1 MTQTQHSRPKST
13 ALDDLNGAVTQPS
26 KWLTEA
32 LSVEREEGWLDSNGT
47 PIHYF
52 RWGDPSKPGLL
63 MLHGFLAHSRCFAF
77 IAPLLADDYHIV
89 AYDLSGMGDSGARDD
104 YPDDIRATEALDV
117 AQHTGLFDN
126 GKKPTVIAHS
136 YGGIVGI
143 AAVNAHP
150 EKFAGLIICDLMV
163 IRPEILKKHANS
175 FRRPGSQNP
184 DKPNRI
190 YPDYESAKQRFV
202 LAPPQKVE
210 QPELLDFMAYHS
222 LKEVEGGWTWKF
234 SPSVFPRVDGVE
246 NRWSEVGQKI
256 VATSG
261 RVAIIYGRESI
272 LFTPDSADYIRELG
286 GNSIPI
292 IDIPYARHHL
302 MLDQP
307 IAFTTAL
314 RSVLSLWQ

>member
-1 MTQTQHSRPKST
+1 MTQTQNSTSKST
-13 ALDDLNGAVTQPS
+13 ALNDLDGAVTNAS

-47 PIHYF
+47 QIHYF

-63 MLHGFLAHSRCFAF
+63 LLHGFLAHSRCFAF
-77 IAPLLADDYHIV
+77 IAPFLANDYHIV

-104 YPDDIRATEALDV
+104 YPDDIRVAEAVDV

-126 GKKPTVIAHS
+126 AIKPTVIAHS
-136 YGGIVGI
+136 YGGIVGT

-150 EKFAGLIICDLMV
+150 EKFAGLVICDLMV
-163 IRPEILKKHANS
+163 IRPEILKKHADN

-190 YPDYESAKQRFV
+190 YADYQSAKQRFV
-202 LAPPQKVE
+202 LAPPQEVE
-210 QPELLDFMAYHS
+210 QPELLEFMAYHS
-222 LKEVEGGWTWKF
+222 LKQVEGGWSWKF
-234 SPSVFPRVDGVE
+234 SPSVYPRVDGVE
-246 NRWSEVGQKI
+246 KRWTGVGQRI
-256 VATSG
+256 VGTPG
-261 RVAIIYGRESI
+261 RVAIIYGRESK
-272 LFTPDSADYIRELG
+272 LFTADSANYIRELG

-314 RSVLSLWQ
+314 KSVLALWQ

>member
-1 MTQTQHSRPKST
+1 
-13 ALDDLNGAVTQPS
+13 
-26 KWLTEA
+26 
-32 LSVEREEGWLDSNGT
+32 
-47 PIHYF
+47 
-52 RWGDPSKPGLL
+52 

-89 AYDLSGMGDSGARDD
+89 AYDLSGMGDSGTRAD
-104 YPDDIRATEALDV
+104 YADDIRAKEALDV

-136 YGGIVGI
+136 YGGIVGTT
-143 AAVNAHP
+143 AVNAHP

-163 IRPEILKKHANS
+163 IRPEILKKHANN

-202 LAPPQKVE
+202 LAPPQEVE
-210 QPELLDFMAYHS
+210 QPELLEFMAYHS
-222 LKEVEGGWTWKF
+222 LKKVEGGWSWKF
-234 SPSVFPRVDGVE
+234 SPSVYPRVKGVE
-246 NRWSEVGQKI
+246 NRWTEVGQKI
-256 VATSG
+256 VGTPGS
-261 RVAIIYGRESI
+261 VAIIYGRESL
-272 LFTPDSADYIRELG
+272 LFTADSADYIRELG
-286 GNSIPI
+286 GSKIPI
-292 IDIPYARHHL
+292 IDIPNARHHL

-314 RSVLSLWQ
+314 KSVLALWQ